1 MQECITSLFM
11 PIIISDWP
19 IFRIPYAIWIQFQQP
34 YGFLRL
40 GVGVQ
45 VHVPC
50 CRTDDF
56 GPDDPTEAFKASFSE
71 ALETLEKKE
80 RLGVGRVEGAAADT
94 ENANRWWMLRIQPTE
109 MAMSYWWNGGWGMV
123 FVLLAK
129 QIVRVARIKQIK
141 DLSKKISHLYDAF
154 LLHVASTSKQF
165 VGSRFFNGTAWMIF
179 VPLKW

>member
-1 MQECITSLFM
+1 MQECITSLFI
-11 PIIISDWP
+11 PLISDWP

-34 YGFLRL
+34 YGFPRL

-71 ALETLEKKE
+71 ALETLEKEE
-80 RLGVGRVEGAAADT
+80 RLGVGRVEGAEADT
-94 ENANRWWMLRIQPTE
+94 ENANRWWMLMIQPTE

-129 QIVRVARIKQIK
+129 QIVRVARIKRIK
-141 DLSKKISHLYDAF
+141 DLSKKISHLFDAF